1 MKVPLCP
8 VPVTPFADGTTFP
21 VLTGVGSMLP
31 DLVVTSME
39 LSKELRSDGFEL
51 LLSDIPGVGIIVLT
65 GDEDEMWRV
74 TGWL

>member
-1 MKVPLCP
+1 
-8 VPVTPFADGTTFP
+8 
-21 VLTGVGSMLP
+21 MLP